1 MKEYESPSFHIGE
14 KVNFD
19 SKPYVIIGIEGQF
32 DPGSVCWTYK
42 LEGIGYVPE
51 YMLEEID
58 D

>member
-1 MKEYESPSFHIGE
+1 MKEYDSPFFRIGQRVSF
-14 KVNFD
+14 D
-19 SKPYVIIGIEGQF
+19 YKPYIIVGIEGQF